1 MKQPQV
7 DVCGDYVSVAD
18 VGGKQCHI
26 YNGKDEGVTVET
38 SLPIVRAK
46 SGKTG
51 RCCDSSAG

>member
-1 MKQPQV
+1 M
-7 DVCGDYVSVAD
+7 CGDYVSVAD

-46 SGKTG
+46 WQD
-51 RCCDSSAG
+51 RALLRFFCRIRIPMF